1 MRAALALAGVLLVTS
16 SALVAGSAPAKVAG
30 VPARQAAAAESKKPR
45 PPSDA
50 QIRQILIDASIAAYS
65 GNCPCPY
72 STARNGSR
80 CGKRSAWSRAG
91 GEEPLCY
98 AKDVSAAMVQEY
110 RNAHAEP

>member
-1 MRAALALAGVLLVTS
+1 MRAASALAGVLLMTASAFVAAS
-16 SALVAGSAPAKVAG
+16 SLAEVDRVSQ
-30 VPARQAAAAESKKPR
+30 RQAATGGGKPQKSL
-45 PPSDA
+45 SDG
-50 QIRQILIDASIAAYS
+50 QIRKILIDESIAAYS

-110 RNAHAEP
+110 RNAHAAP

>member
-16 SALVAGSAPAKVAG
+16 SAFVAASAPATVAG
-30 VPARQAAAAESKKPR
+30 VPARQAATTEGKKPL
-45 PPSDA
+45 SDG

-110 RNAHAEP
+110 RDAHAEP